1 MSIAAGGTGAACPD
15 PGVISIWVLGRFAVR
30 RGEADIPL
38 REFGGRLA
46 QQLLRLLAL
55 QRGALLPKDVIA
67 GALWPQHPPTRPRAN
82 IEVLV
87 SRIRRALGDRTLIQ
101 TGPGGYCL
109 AGDGRC
115 QVDAEAFLDAVQA
128 GRHALGARPAEALTC
143 FREALCL
150 WRGEPLA
157 EDAYALWAQD
167 ERQCLALAYLEA
179 LEGAA
184 AAALDAGDPADA
196 VSYAGRA
203 LSRDR
208 LRESAAMLL
217 VQALAAGGDRAVA
230 LAEFDAFRQRLA
242 SEAGLDPSPAA
253 QELRQRVLLS
263 RPRPEPAGIAAA
275 ARPQGTFAGRG
286 PECAQ
291 IAATAAGSGP
301 RLLLVTGPPGVG
313 KSRLL
318 AEAAQAARVPV
329 LSAQAVPG
337 DRDDAWALAGRLLR
351 QAADLAHAAGIG
363 LAEAGALADITAPQ
377 ALAFMPA
384 AAAAE
389 RRALATR
396 AAVRLAEAVA
406 QPRCLIVADDLHWA
420 DRESLGL
427 LGLLLRR
434 TDRISIVGSCRPD
447 AAGPG
452 WSAAAALG
460 VPATEAAHIALGPLL
475 PEAFRRL
482 LADPVLAEAILDQ
495 ACRTPFAATE
505 IVAALARDGTL
516 HWDDDGLG
524 RLQSPAGPERAH
536 AVAAAGIAG
545 ALDSR
550 LVGLP
555 AGQRQLVCLLAALG
569 RPAPAALLADA
580 CGTDS
585 RDVLTL
591 LEALARAGMTRD
603 GPRGCGLRGEALGRA
618 VAGTLGPA
626 EKAYAH
632 GLLARALQRAGA
644 DPAEVAAHLAGSG
657 DRDAAALAY
666 AAAARSQL
674 ARRSDA
680 DAVRLAEAGLSLKP
694 AGRARA
700 RLLEAR
706 AEAHRRRG
714 RTADAR
720 VGLAAALDSL
730 DDPAG
735 RSRIL
740 AELGV
745 LEARSA
751 SLERGQQLIEL
762 AIAEAGD
769 QPAALGRALAA
780 AAIIDL
786 PAGNLRRARHRFRR
800 AGRLLEEAGDRQAA
814 ARQLYWRAMT
824 GYMNGQLRE
833 AVTQLGHLARLPA
846 APAELLRFWS
856 PQATLGHAL
865 AFLGEIQAGLAEI
878 GLALQDARASG
889 YLALE
894 SECLWRRGEALAF
907 GGQSAQAVEAA
918 QQAVVIAARIGH
930 VSCLA
935 SSLRGLGIAWE
946 AAGRLDRAE
955 AAFRRSLQA
964 GEDSTFFSAWA
975 SARLGACLT
984 RQGRLTEAAGHVHAA
999 MTGGTPLTRHEA
1011 RWAHAELLAAAGDTR
1026 ARQAA
1031 AGALL
1036 AAEAGGYLILVPRLR
1051 ELADGDPGT
1060 RKETARNTQA
1070 PPATLECAP
1079 LAGA

>member
-1 MSIAAGGTGAACPD
+1 MPQPLVGEAALRANFTNEGGVGGTTRFLKNIMGLWLVQECRRAWERAGSTYSYDDLMRQADTAPAFASLVNPNDPSFILPPNMPAALADFCRRSGQPAPD
-15 PGVISIWVLGRFAVR
+15 GVGGTVRCALESLALWYRWVLERLELLTGSRAEV
-30 RGEADIPL
+30 IHIV
-38 REFGGRLA
+38 GGGC
-46 QQLLRLLAL
+46 QN
-55 QRGALLPKDVIA
+55 ALLNQFTADA
-67 GALWPQHPPTRPRAN
+67 CNRP
-82 IEVLV
+82 V
-87 SRIRRALGDRTLIQ
+87 
-101 TGPGGYCL
+101 L
-109 AGDGRC
+109 AGPI
-115 QVDAEAFLDAVQA
+115 EATAIGNV
-128 GRHALGARPAEALTC
+128 
-143 FREALCL
+143 
-150 WRGEPLA
+150 
-157 EDAYALWAQD
+157 
-167 ERQCLALAYLEA
+167 
-179 LEGAA
+179 
-184 AAALDAGDPADA
+184 
-196 VSYAGRA
+196 
-203 LSRDR
+203 
-208 LRESAAMLL
+208 L

-674 ARRSDA
+674 A
-680 DAVRLAEAGLSLKP
+680 
-694 AGRARA
+694 
-700 RLLEAR
+700 
-706 AEAHRRRG
+706 
-714 RTADAR
+714 
-720 VGLAAALDSL
+720 
-730 DDPAG
+730 
-735 RSRIL
+735 
-740 AELGV
+740 
-745 LEARSA
+745 
-751 SLERGQQLIEL
+751 
-762 AIAEAGD
+762 
-769 QPAALGRALAA
+769 
-780 AAIIDL
+780 
-786 PAGNLRRARHRFRR
+786 
-800 AGRLLEEAGDRQAA
+800 
-814 ARQLYWRAMT
+814 
-824 GYMNGQLRE
+824 
-833 AVTQLGHLARLPA
+833 
-846 APAELLRFWS
+846 
-856 PQATLGHAL
+856 
-865 AFLGEIQAGLAEI
+865 
-878 GLALQDARASG
+878 
-889 YLALE
+889 
-894 SECLWRRGEALAF
+894 
-907 GGQSAQAVEAA
+907 
-918 QQAVVIAARIGH
+918 
-930 VSCLA
+930 
-935 SSLRGLGIAWE
+935 
-946 AAGRLDRAE
+946 
-955 AAFRRSLQA
+955 
-964 GEDSTFFSAWA
+964 
-975 SARLGACLT
+975 
-984 RQGRLTEAAGHVHAA
+984 
-999 MTGGTPLTRHEA
+999 
-1011 RWAHAELLAAAGDTR
+1011 
-1026 ARQAA
+1026 
-1031 AGALL
+1031 
-1036 AAEAGGYLILVPRLR
+1036 
-1051 ELADGDPGT
+1051 
-1060 RKETARNTQA
+1060 
-1070 PPATLECAP
+1070 
-1079 LAGA
+1079 